1 MFSPSAANIASRLD
15 LSVRFSRARCS
26 GSRVVAN
33 RWTVSAPNC
42 VTPREPL
49 IGMTVSSSSSDA
61 ARYPIR
67 MPGTTILLKEP
78 VWTASPESSSD
89 DTASTGSPS
98 NLNSAIPSSS
108 RIGAPWRAA
117 ISTTSR
123 LRSIGIV
130 HAWGFWNVGIRYM
143 NLTRLPSAAAPLR
156 VSSSVSGSIPS
167 ASLGTPRTSA
177 PKRRSDHRVPP

>member
-1 MFSPSAANIASRLD
+1 M
-15 LSVRFSRARCS
+15 
-26 GSRVVAN
+26 AN

-49 IGMTVSSSSSDA
+49 IGITVSSSSRDA

-78 VWTASPESSSD
+78 VCIASPESSSD
-89 DTASTGSPS
+89 ETASTGSPS

-108 RIGAPWRAA
+108 RIGAPWRCAT
-117 ISTTSR
+117 STISR

-130 HAWGFWNVGIRYM
+130 HAWGFWKVGIRYTS
-143 NLTRLPSAAAPLR
+143 LTRLPSAAAPLR
-156 VSSSVSGSIPS
+156 VSARASGSIPS

-177 PKRRSDHRVPP
+177 PKRRSDQRVPP